1 MFLAAAFAQSGE
13 PADARRE
20 LVSFRK
26 AKPRASLNSVS
37 QKLGYA
43 DKGLCDYLLD
53 GLRKAGLP
61 E

>member
-1 MFLAAAFAQSGE
+1 MTTAPAGCISQSV
-13 PADARRE
+13 DARRE
-20 LVSFRK
+20 LGSFLK
-26 AKPRASLNSVS
+26 AKPKASLDAVS

-43 DKGLCDYLLD
+43 DKGLRDYLLE